1 MGNNISKKKFSGL
14 EKPNFWMIAP
24 TFVFL
29 FATTTLLMAI
39 ILLLSFKNVNLSMPY
54 LPQKYIGFDNFVN
67 ALTTADYWKSIQRTG
82 LYLTAILIELA
93 IGSLI
98 ATIFFLLKD
107 SMFTKILRSLMLVS
121 LFVPPVVSGIIWRNM
136 MLPGVGVL
144 PYIFGDI
151 NWLGSPKL
159 IMVTV
164 IMIDVW
170 QWMPFVMLLIYSYM
184 QSINPSVLEAAN
196 IDGAN
201 TWLTVRKIILPISLS
216 GILVAAVIRLIFAFR
231 SFDNV
236 WSVAQGG
243 PASASET
250 LPIYLYKQ
258 SFQIFKSSYGAA
270 VAILLLIALVIIAK
284 QFFNYIERMREVEL
298 D

>member
-1 MGNNISKKKFSGL
+1 MGTKKNLNGA
-14 EKPNFWMIAP
+14 ERPNYWMIAP
-24 TFVFL
+24 TFLFL
-29 FATTTLLMAI
+29 FVSTTVLMVIIVLLG
-39 ILLLSFKNVNLSMPY
+39 FKNVNMSMPY
-54 LPQKYIGFDNFVN
+54 LTEKYIGFDNFAN
-67 ALTTADYWKSIQRTG
+67 ALSSPEFWKSIQRTG
-82 LYLTAILIELA
+82 LYLTAILIELV
-93 IGSLI
+93 IGTLV

-107 SMFTKILRSLMLVS
+107 GAFTKLLRALMLVS

-136 MLPGVGVL
+136 MLPGAGIF
-144 PYIFGDI
+144 PYLFGDI

-159 IMVTV
+159 IMATV

-184 QSINPSVLEAAN
+184 QAINPSVLEAAK
-196 IDGAN
+196 IDGAG
-201 TWLTVRKIILPISLS
+201 TWLAVQKIVWPMSLS

-258 SFQIFKSSYGAA
+258 SFQLFKISYGAA
-270 VAILLLIALVIIAK
+270 VAILLVVALVFIAK